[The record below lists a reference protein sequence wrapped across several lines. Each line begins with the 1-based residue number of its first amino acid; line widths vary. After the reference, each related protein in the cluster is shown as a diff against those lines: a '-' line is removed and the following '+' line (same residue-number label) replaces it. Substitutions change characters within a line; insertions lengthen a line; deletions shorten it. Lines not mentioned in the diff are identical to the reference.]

1 MEEKMRRVLSAVLE
15 SGAAFVKWLG
25 LACLVGVVAGLAG
38 AAFWHVLTGARR
50 AFAAVSWLLYLLP
63 LSGAVIALAYG
74 RLDPEQK
81 LSTNLIL
88 QAARDNRAVPLRT
101 APLIFAGTA
110 LTHLCGGSAGRE
122 GAALQLGG
130 SLATGLGRLLRLK
143 EKDGRMVI
151 LCGMSAAFAAVF
163 GTPLTAAIFALEV
176 ASVGVMHYAAL
187 VPCTVSALIGFLL
200 AGQLGCEAEA
210 LTLQGVPALSPASL
224 ARVAV
229 LALLCAVLSVL
240 FCRLLRLSGR
250 WYARLIA
257 QPVLR
262 AAVGGAVVVMVTLL
276 LGTRAYNGAGMDVVA
291 RALEGESEPLAFLF
305 KMLLTALTLGAGFRG
320 GEIVPLF
327 FIGSTFGCVA
337 GDWLGLS
344 PSFAAGIGLVA
355 LFCGATNCPITSLML
370 GIELFGGEGMAL
382 FLLACAVS
390 YALSGYTGLYT
401 GQKILDSKQKLE
413 RIDRSVT

>member
-1 MEEKMRRVLSAVLE
+1 M
-15 SGAAFVKWLG
+15 
-25 LACLVGVVAGLAG
+25 
-38 AAFWHVLTGARR
+38 
-50 AFAAVSWLLYLLP
+50 
-63 LSGAVIALAYG
+63 
-74 RLDPEQK
+74 
-81 LSTNLIL
+81 
-88 QAARDNRAVPLRT
+88 PLRT

-130 SLATGLGRLLRLK
+130 SLAAGLGRLLRLK

-370 GIELFGGEGMAL
+370 GIELFGGRGWPCFCSPA
-382 FLLACAVS
+382 
-390 YALSGYTGLYT
+390 
-401 GQKILDSKQKLE
+401 
-413 RIDRSVT
+413 R

>member
-1 MEEKMRRVLSAVLE
+1 MKEQVRRDVSAVLE
-15 SGAAFVKWLG
+15 NTRIFLKWLG
-25 LACLVGVVAGLAG
+25 FSGAVGIVVGLAG
-38 AAFWHVLTGARR
+38 VAFRYALGLAQQG
-50 AFAAVSWLLYLLP
+50 FAVMPWLLYLLP
-63 LSGAVIALAYG
+63 LSGVVIALLYEWG
-74 RLDPEQK
+74 DREHNQ
-81 LSTNLIL
+81 STNLIL
-88 QAARDNRAVPLRT
+88 LAVRENQSVRLCT
-101 APLIFAGTA
+101 APLIFAGTV

-130 SLATGLGRLLRLK
+130 SISSWLGRKLHLN
-143 EKDGRMVI
+143 EKDERMI
-151 LCGMSAAFAAVF
+151 TMCGMSAAFSAVF
-163 GTPLTAAIFALEV
+163 GTPLTAAIFSLEV
-176 ASVGVMHYAAL
+176 ISVGVMYYAAL
-187 VPCTVSALIGFLL
+187 VPCTISALIGFLL
-200 AGQLGCEAEA
+200 ADRLGCGVAGF
-210 LTLQGVPALSPASL
+210 TLWDVPALSLSSL
-224 ARVAV
+224 WRVAV
-229 LALLCAVLSVL
+229 LALACAVLSVL
-240 FCRLLRLSGR
+240 FCRLLRASGR
-250 WYARLIA
+250 WYRRLIP

-262 AAVGGAVVVMVTLL
+262 ALVGGAAVVAVTLL